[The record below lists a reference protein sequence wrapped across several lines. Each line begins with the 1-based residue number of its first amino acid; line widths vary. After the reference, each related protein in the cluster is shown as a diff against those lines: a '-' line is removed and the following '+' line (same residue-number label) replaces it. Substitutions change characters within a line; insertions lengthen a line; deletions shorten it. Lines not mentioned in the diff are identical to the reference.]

1 MLMSDALPSF
11 FNPPLRNLAAIRDPQ
26 SHFYF
31 AFEREFERVR
41 DQVQN
46 NLLPHLAVYVDRFG
60 ERRAVNDEFKSS
72 AFDCGSE
79 DAGQI
84 GCEFGQVNWFIDGLD
99 MPGLDAREIEQR
111 VDKLE

>member
-1 MLMSDALPSF
+1 MSAALTSF
-11 FNPPLRNLAAIRDPQ
+11 FIPQSAIRNPQ
-26 SHFYF
+26 FHTDF
-31 AFEREFERVR
+31 AFEGEFERVR
-41 DQVQN
+41 EQVQN
-46 NLLPHLAVYVDRFG
+46 NLFPHLAVNVDRFG
-60 ERRAVNDEFKSS
+60 ERRAVDDEFKSS